1 VQARPRSS
9 RVSALPV
16 PSVLGFVDTCWE
28 VIVKGNP
35 DVIATLNE
43 LLVEELTAINQYMV
57 HSEMCSNWGYER
69 LHKTIEKVAIDEMKH
84 AEKLIGRILFL
95 EGIPTVSRLNPLNIG
110 KDVQAIVLTDLDA
123 EHEAI
128 ASYNKAIE
136 QAAALHDAGT
146 REMLEDILEDEE
158 KHLDLHES
166 HRDQIQQM
174 GLPVFLVNQTRE

>member
-1 VQARPRSS
+1 M
-9 RVSALPV
+9 
-16 PSVLGFVDTCWE
+16 
-28 VIVKGNP
+28 KGHP

-69 LHKTIEKVAIDEMKH
+69 LHKTIEKVAIDEMRH

-95 EGIPTVSRLNPLNIG
+95 EGIPTVSKLNALNIG
-110 KDVQAIVLTDLDA
+110 KDVKSIVDNDLEAERDA
-123 EHEAI
+123 VGT
-128 ASYNKAIE
+128 YNKAIE
-136 QAAALHDAGT
+136 KAAALHDAGT
-146 REMLEDILEDEE
+146 REILEHILKEE
-158 KHLDLHES
+158 EHHIDVHET